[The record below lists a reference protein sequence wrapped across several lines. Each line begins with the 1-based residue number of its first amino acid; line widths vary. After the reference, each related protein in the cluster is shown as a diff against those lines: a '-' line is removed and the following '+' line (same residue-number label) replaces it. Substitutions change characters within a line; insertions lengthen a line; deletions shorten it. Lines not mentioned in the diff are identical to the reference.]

1 MNHNDIFL
9 STESVFAFSN
19 KIYAKL
25 YANIEYISQY
35 FKIQNCLFR
44 VAQRRVLFC
53 NNAIMMAALPFDI
66 PY

>member
-1 MNHNDIFL
+1 MMYFSVL
-9 STESVFAFSN
+9 KSVFAFSN

-25 YANIEYISQY
+25 YANTEYVSPY

-44 VAQRRVLFC
+44 VAQRRALLC
-53 NNAIMMAALPFDI
+53 NNAIMMAVLSYVI